1 MKAYPPA
8 KVRNVAFVGHGGS
21 GKTTLTEAV
30 LLCGGAINRAGRVE
44 DGTSVSDF
52 EPEEHS
58 HHMSTSLSLA
68 ALEWRDYKINILDTP
83 GYADF
88 VPEALAALSVAD
100 LAVFVVSAVDGVEVQ
115 TEVTWRAAA
124 ALGIPRLIFMNK
136 LDRDRSDFS
145 NVLQQ
150 LHDSFGAGVAPLELP
165 IGEEHDFHGIAD
177 LLTDT
182 AFFYETGKCVATKGP
197 IPDSIAEREHTVR
210 DSLVEGIVVADDDLM
225 TRYLEGEEEIS
236 AEELAKTLARG
247 IVSSQVFPVICG
259 SAGKLVGIDRLLD
272 AICDVAPSPLE
283 RPPALVQAAG
293 AEPVEVALDPA
304 GQPLALVFKTVAD
317 PYVGKISLFKVVSGT
332 VRPDAVLFN
341 PRSKSEERLHA
352 LFTLRGKEQLPLSE
366 VPAGDIGAVAK
377 LASTNTGDTLTPRN
391 QPVTLVR
398 PSLPG
403 TAGAA
408 AATSGDGYVDGGA
421 TWLAEAGLPVLS
433 IAIRPK
439 SKADEDK
446 LMTAL
451 HRLQEEDP
459 TLVVRRDD
467 ETHQTVLSGT
477 GEAHIGIAMERLA
490 RKFGVAVES
499 EDLVIPYRETV
510 TSTSEAEGKYKKQTG
525 GHGQF
530 GVASLRIEPRERGD
544 GFEFVDNIVGGVIP
558 RQYIPAVQKGAE
570 EAMADGGVFGWPV
583 VDIRVTAFDGKHHPV
598 DSSELSFKMAG
609 ALAVREALAKA
620 GPVLLEP
627 VSLLEVTVP
636 NAYQG
641 DVLGDLNSRR
651 GRVQGTESG
660 QPGES
665 IITALVP
672 TSELVR
678 YAIDLRS
685 LTGGRGRFK
694 AHHNHYDVMP
704 QNFWDKVRRER
715 ASSEK

>member
-8 KVRNVAFVGHGGS
+8 KVRNVALVGHGGS

-30 LLCGGAINRAGRVE
+30 LLCSGAINRAGRVE
-44 DGTSVSDF
+44 DGSSVSDF
-52 EPEEHS
+52 EPEEHA

-68 ALEWRDYKINILDTP
+68 ALEWRGYKVNVLDCP

-100 LAVFVVSAVDGVEVQ
+100 VAVFVVSAVDGVEVQ
-115 TEVTWRAAA
+115 TEVFWKAAA

-136 LDRDRSDFS
+136 LDRERADFS

-150 LHDSFGAGVAPLELP
+150 LHDTFGAGVAPLELP

-177 LLTDT
+177 LLSDT
-182 AFFYETGKCVATKGP
+182 AFTYETGKCNATKGP
-197 IPDSIAEREHTVR
+197 IPDSIADREHTVR
-210 DSLVEGIVVADDDLM
+210 DSLVEGIVVADDELM
-225 TRYLEGEEEIS
+225 TRYLEGEEIS
-236 AEELAKTLARG
+236 AEELSKTLAKG

-259 SAGKLVGIDRLLD
+259 SATKLVGIDRLLD
-272 AICDVAPSPLE
+272 CICDVAPSPLE
-283 RPPALVQAAG
+283 RPPALVRAAG
-293 AEPVEVALDPA
+293 SEPVEVPLDPA
-304 GQPLALVFKTVAD
+304 GPALALVFKTIAD

-341 PRSKSEERLHA
+341 PRSRSEERLHA
-352 LFTLRGKEQLPLSE
+352 LFSLRGKEQLPESE
-366 VPAGDIGAVAK
+366 IPAGDIGAVAK

-391 QPVTLVR
+391 QPVALVR
-398 PSLPG
+398 PSLPAA
-403 TAGAA
+403 AGAPEA
-408 AATSGDGYVDGGA
+408 AGETAYGSS
-421 TWLAEAGLPVLS
+421 TWLSDAALPVLS
-433 IAIRPK
+433 VAIRPK

-459 TLVVRRDD
+459 TLMVRRDD

-477 GEAHIGIAMERLA
+477 GEAHIGIATERLS
-490 RKFGVAVES
+490 RKFGVAVEN
-499 EDLVIPYRETV
+499 EELVIPYRETV
-510 TSTSEAEGKYKKQTG
+510 TSTAEAEGKYKKQTG

-530 GVASLRIEPRERGD
+530 GVASLRIEPRERGA

-570 EAMADGGVFGWPV
+570 EAMSDGGVFGWPV
-583 VDIRVTAFDGKHHPV
+583 VDVRVTVFDGKHHPV
-598 DSSELSFKMAG
+598 DSSEMSFKMAG
-609 ALAVREALAKA
+609 ALAVRESLAKA
-620 GPVLLEP
+620 SPVLLEP

-651 GRVQGTESG
+651 GRVQGTETG

-694 AHHNHYDVMP
+694 ARHDHYDAMP
-704 QNFWDKVRRER
+704 QNLWDKVRRER
-715 ASSEK
+715 TSTEK